1 MGRNTMRKGFARI
14 FKKAVCAT
22 ISASIFCM
30 PTWAIGGETNMSAI
44 GKETQ
49 QYGMQLGESALKNFP
64 SVSGSNVTIPMG
76 DKNVN
81 MTTQDLM
88 PQGNSDSSSVKY
100 LYGSD
105 HINTIQGYHNSS
117 PELNDKGE
125 TAKENLLKDSQSE
138 HPTIEGAVYGIL
150 TQMANMNR
158 QDMSD
163 DPMLDATK
171 DLLDKL
177 DPSEFADCKA
187 DTQIIANS
195 SVEHIPD
202 YKHCSQVLDRSGS
215 CKIFHSYDAG
225 VIRHYDGPYNL
236 DNCGKGCTQLW
247 IGKVGDNY
255 WSGSCKIFEQWTQVY
270 VPNPEAITKAVL
282 EYAKWDDYM
291 QVWVG
296 PPGKE
301 ELVWGG
307 PYGTNTF
314 PPETAGACELSTSWE
329 RNPNVDLTKYFRN
342 VNKDDVVSF
351 KIRVSVTGG
360 GEGFG
365 RIKVYFDP
373 DKAVHDES
381 WTPNSCLESAYGVQD
396 SFASGSVK
404 CISMPEVQSN
414 GCAWIDGV
422 EVCPDMLNPSPL
434 LNIPNL
440 CKEVEVNADFDFYK
454 GQMDCWVDAQ
464 GQTQCPVNNGGNL
477 DSCTK
482 YRDNPKCGFI
492 SSVCVDGA
500 QGASGQCYVN
510 DVTYDCGEDVVVDNS
525 SSETTY
531 NCPGDIACMGSEC
544 LDTTTT
550 VSKDFGKV
558 YALMNAAQYM
568 TQDMT
573 CTGRDGSDNPT
584 HADNVKCSIFT
595 GTPGQ
600 CKIAVG
606 GVQDCCES
614 TGGIGLGSYIQMIKL
629 TNQLRS
635 AVSDVEKAKDT
646 PGLVA
651 DMASGWRDLVGNDAA
666 DIVSEGVSWI
676 SEPFTN
682 FVDNISGS
690 ISDFFS
696 PVDTFVDQLI
706 SQLEKKCTE
715 ALANIFR
722 EAGMDAAA
730 DAIASSAASET
741 TSQAAGQTAAG
752 AALGFVMW
760 VYTAYVVAT
769 MIIQIVWKCEK
780 EEYEMISKRDTK
792 NCHYV
797 GSYCKKKV
805 LGVCIEK
812 RQTYCCF
819 NSPLSRIFNEQ
830 IRLQGDRLGSKYNGF
845 GTAKNPVCSGLELDD
860 LDKVD
865 WDRIDLSEWIAIL
878 ESTGQM
884 PDSSNI
890 DLEALTGLGSK
901 LNVNGDRQNTIERTE
916 DRLNNVDVDGIRN
929 KAYEMMDLDTGYRG
943 NATGAQ

>member
-1 MGRNTMRKGFARI
+1 
-14 FKKAVCAT
+14 
-22 ISASIFCM
+22 
-30 PTWAIGGETNMSAI
+30 MSAL

-49 QYGMQLGESALKNFP
+49 QYGMELGDSALKNFP
-64 SVSGSNVTIPMG
+64 SVSGSNVSIPMG
-76 DKNVN
+76 DKSVN
-81 MTTQDLM
+81 MTTDDLM
-88 PQGNSDSSSVKY
+88 PQGNKNSSVNY
-100 LYGSD
+100 LYGAD
-105 HINTIQGYHNSS
+105 HIEKIKGYHDSS

-125 TAKENLLKDSQSE
+125 TAKEDLLKDSQSE
-138 HPTIEGAVYGIL
+138 NPTIEGAVYGIL

-171 DLLDKL
+171 DLLEKL

-195 SVEHIPD
+195 SVQHIPD

-215 CKIFHSYDAG
+215 CKIYHSYQAG
-225 VIRHYDGPYNL
+225 VLRHSEGPYNI
-236 DNCGKGCTQLW
+236 DSCGKGCTMVWL
-247 IGKVGDNY
+247 GKVGNNY
-255 WSGSCKIFEQWTQVY
+255 IDGGACSLHEEEILFVLT
-270 VPNPEAITKAVL
+270 NPDAITKAEL
-282 EYAKWDDYM
+282 DYAAYDDQM
-291 QVWVG
+291 QVWIG
-296 PPGKE
+296 PKGKE
-301 ELVWGG
+301 TKVYQG
-307 PYGTNTF
+307 PKSTF
-314 PPETAGACELSTSWE
+314 PYEDYSSNRVPGIACELNTHWIWDPYRDGPGCTESSCAYIQDNLRPIDITQHVKRAGKDGVVRFYLRDAIGGQGE
-329 RNPNVDLTKYFRN
+329 AYARLRVHYDPNQ
-342 VNKDDVVSF
+342 
-351 KIRVSVTGG
+351 
-360 GEGFG
+360 
-365 RIKVYFDP
+365 
-373 DKAVHDES
+373 AVHDEA
-381 WTPNSCLESAYGVQD
+381 WTPNSCLEAAYGVQD

-404 CISMPEVQSN
+404 CVSMPQVQSN

-440 CKEVEVNADFDFYK
+440 CKEVEVNANFDFYK

-482 YRDNPKCGFI
+482 YRDNPNCGFI

-573 CTGRDGSDNPT
+573 CTGRDGNDNPT

-635 AVSDVEKAKDT
+635 AVSDVETAKDT
-646 PGLVA
+646 PGIMA
-651 DMASGWRDLVGNDAA
+651 DMASGWRDLVGNDVA
-666 DIVSEGVSWI
+666 DVVSEGVSWI
-676 SEPFTN
+676 SEPFSN

-730 DAIASSAASET
+730 DAIASTTAST
-741 TSQAAGQTAAG
+741 TTEQAAGQTAAG

-797 GSYCKKKV
+797 GSYCKKKF
-805 LGVCIEK
+805 LGACIEK

-890 DLEALTGLGSK
+890 DLEALTGMGSK
-901 LNVNGDRQNTIERTE
+901 LNINGDRKNTIERTE
-916 DRLNNVDVDGIRN
+916 DRLNNVDVDAIRN
-929 KAYEMMDLDTGYRG
+929 KAYEVMDLDTGYRG
-943 NATGAQ
+943 NGSTGTTQ